1 MEVVGCCC
9 RSNAT
14 HFTADLTKR
23 HHEIASA
30 VTECKKEGSKEGE
43 SRMCKFDS
51 GGFFCIIKM
60 NQAVDKIAL
69 HFQSVGFCGSGVL
82 VSSTLTDIESQLYK
96 RILVSRDVTIY
107 PKCTVIH
114 ISEVFYCQKMSIK
127 QFLIY
132 FNNFFVLSI

>member
-1 MEVVGCCC
+1 MEVVVCCC

-51 GGFFCIIKM
+51 GGFFLYYQ
-60 NQAVDKIAL
+60 NEL
-69 HFQSVGFCGSGVL
+69 GS
-82 VSSTLTDIESQLYK
+82 
-96 RILVSRDVTIY
+96 R
-107 PKCTVIH
+107 
-114 ISEVFYCQKMSIK
+114 
-127 QFLIY
+127 
-132 FNNFFVLSI
+132 